1 MHLQLPRRK
10 SQKWWPTMKWRKEVS
25 ASLLREMFPK
35 EAFKMETEVNRHE
48 LKSLA
53 IKNTVKWRAGYKS
66 ATIVIPA
73 APNHEIRIS
82 PVDKGADG
90 HSEWMTF
97 SIPQKER
104 SQESEVER
112 RFPEYS
118 LRAFVEVIELGDV
131 TGDLSL
137 SLTMSGMN
145 MEHLLKGAVHNYK
158 QAKNIE
164 IDPITHGKK
173 R

>member
-1 MHLQLPRRK
+1 
-10 SQKWWPTMKWRKEVS
+10 MKWRKEVS

-35 EAFKMETEVNRHE
+35 EAFKMETEVNRAE
-48 LKSLA
+48 LKHLG
-53 IKNTVKWRAGYKS
+53 IKNTIKWRAAYKS

-82 PVDKGADG
+82 PVDKGAEG

-97 SIPQKER
+97 SMPQNER

-118 LRAFVEVIELGDV
+118 LRVFVEVIELGDK
-131 TGDLSL
+131 TGELNLSQ
-137 SLTMSGMN
+137 TMTALN
-145 MEHLLKGAVHNYK
+145 MEHLLKGVVHNYK
-158 QAKNIE
+158 RTKNIE
-164 IDPITHGKK
+164 IDPITYGRKH
-173 R
+173 

>member
-1 MHLQLPRRK
+1 MHLQSPRRK
-10 SQKWWPTMKWRKEVS
+10 SQKWWPIMKWRKEVS
-25 ASLLREMFPK
+25 ANLLRDMFPK

-48 LKSLA
+48 LKHLG
-53 IKNTVKWRAGYKS
+53 IKNTIKWRAAYKS
-66 ATIVIPA
+66 ATIIIPA
-73 APNHEIRIS
+73 IPNHEIRFS

-97 SIPQKER
+97 SMPQNER

>member
-1 MHLQLPRRK
+1 
-10 SQKWWPTMKWRKEVS
+10 MKWRKEVS

-35 EAFKMETEVNRHE
+35 EAFKMETEVNRYE
-48 LKSLA
+48 LKHLG
-53 IKNTVKWRAGYKS
+53 IKNTIRWRAAYKS

-97 SIPQKER
+97 SIPQNER

-112 RFPEYS
+112 KFPEYS
-118 LRAFVEVIELGDV
+118 LRVFVEVIELGDE
-131 TGDLSL
+131 TGELNL

-145 MEHLLKGAVHNYK
+145 MEHLLKGVVHNYK
-158 QAKNIE
+158 RTKNIE
-164 IDPITHGKK
+164 IDPITYGRKH
-173 R
+173 

>member
-1 MHLQLPRRK
+1 
-10 SQKWWPTMKWRKEVS
+10 MKWRKEVS
-25 ASLLREMFPK
+25 ANLLREMFPK

-53 IKNTVKWRAGYKS
+53 IKNTVKWRAGFKS
-66 ATIVIPA
+66 ATIIVLA
-73 APNHEIRIS
+73 KPNHEIRIS

-97 SIPQKER
+97 SMPQKER
-104 SQESEVER
+104 LQESEVER
-112 RFPEYS
+112 KFPEYS
-118 LRAFVEVIELGDV
+118 LRAFVEVIELSDQS
-131 TGDLSL
+131 GDLSF

-145 MEHLLKGAVHNYK
+145 MEHLLIGIVHNYK

-164 IDPITHGKK
+164 IDPITYK
-173 R
+173 RGRE

>member
-1 MHLQLPRRK
+1 
-10 SQKWWPTMKWRKEVS
+10 
-25 ASLLREMFPK
+25 
-35 EAFKMETEVNRHE
+35 METEVNRHE

-53 IKNTVKWRAGYKS
+53 IKNTVKWRAGFKS
-66 ATIVIPA
+66 ATIIVPA
-73 APNHEIRIS
+73 KPNHEIRIS

-97 SIPQKER
+97 SMPQKER

-112 RFPEYS
+112 KFPEYS
-118 LRAFVEVIELGDV
+118 LRAFVEVIELDDV

-137 SLTMSGMN
+137 SLTMTGMN

-164 IDPITHGKK
+164 IDPLTYGRKH
-173 R
+173 

>member
-1 MHLQLPRRK
+1 
-10 SQKWWPTMKWRKEVS
+10 
-25 ASLLREMFPK
+25 MFPK

-48 LKSLA
+48 LKHLG
-53 IKNTVKWRAGYKS
+53 IKNTIKWRAAYKS
-66 ATIVIPA
+66 ATIIIPA
-73 APNHEIRIS
+73 IPNHEIRFS

-97 SIPQKER
+97 SMPQNER

>member
-1 MHLQLPRRK
+1 
-10 SQKWWPTMKWRKEVS
+10 MKWRKEVS
-25 ASLLREMFPK
+25 ANLLREIFPK

-97 SIPQKER
+97 SMPQKER

-118 LRAFVEVIELGDV
+118 IRAFVEVIELDDE
-131 TGDLSL
+131 TGDLNL
-137 SLTMSGMN
+137 SLTMTGMN
-145 MEHLLKGAVHNYK
+145 MEHLLKGVVHNYK

-164 IDPITHGKK
+164 IDPVTCGKK
-173 R
+173 S

>member
-1 MHLQLPRRK
+1 
-10 SQKWWPTMKWRKEVS
+10 
-25 ASLLREMFPK
+25 
-35 EAFKMETEVNRHE
+35 
-48 LKSLA
+48 
-53 IKNTVKWRAGYKS
+53 
-66 ATIVIPA
+66 
-73 APNHEIRIS
+73 
-82 PVDKGADG
+82 
-90 HSEWMTF
+90 MTF
-97 SIPQKER
+97 SMPQKER

-164 IDPITHGKK
+164 IDPLTYGKK

>member
-1 MHLQLPRRK
+1 
-10 SQKWWPTMKWRKEVS
+10 
-25 ASLLREMFPK
+25 
-35 EAFKMETEVNRHE
+35 METEVNRAE
-48 LKSLA
+48 LKHLG
-53 IKNTVKWRAGYKS
+53 IKNTIKWRAAYKS

-97 SIPQKER
+97 SMPQKER

-131 TGDLSL
+131 TGDLNL
-137 SLTMSGMN
+137 SQTMTGLN
-145 MEHLLKGAVHNYK
+145 MEHLLKGVIHNYRH
-158 QAKNIE
+158 AKNIE

>member
-1 MHLQLPRRK
+1 
-10 SQKWWPTMKWRKEVS
+10 
-25 ASLLREMFPK
+25 
-35 EAFKMETEVNRHE
+35 
-48 LKSLA
+48 
-53 IKNTVKWRAGYKS
+53 
-66 ATIVIPA
+66 
-73 APNHEIRIS
+73 
-82 PVDKGADG
+82 
-90 HSEWMTF
+90 
-97 SIPQKER
+97 
-104 SQESEVER
+104 
-112 RFPEYS
+112 

-164 IDPITHGKK
+164 IDPITQGKK

>member
-1 MHLQLPRRK
+1 
-10 SQKWWPTMKWRKEVS
+10 MKWRKEVS
-25 ASLLREMFPK
+25 ANLLRDMFPK

-48 LKSLA
+48 LKHLG
-53 IKNTVKWRAGYKS
+53 IKNTIKWRAAYKS
-66 ATIVIPA
+66 ATIIIPA
-73 APNHEIRIS
+73 IPNHEIRIS
-82 PVDKGADG
+82 PVDKGAEG

-97 SIPQKER
+97 SMPQNER

>member
-1 MHLQLPRRK
+1 
-10 SQKWWPTMKWRKEVS
+10 MKWRKEVS
-25 ASLLREMFPK
+25 ANLLREMFPK

-97 SIPQKER
+97 SMPQKER

-118 LRAFVEVIELGDV
+118 LRVFVEVIELSDE
-131 TGDLSL
+131 TGDLNL
-137 SLTMSGMN
+137 SLTMTGMN
-145 MEHLLKGAVHNYK
+145 MEHLLKGVVHNYK
-158 QAKNIE
+158 HAKHIE
-164 IDPITHGKK
+164 IDPLTYGKK
-173 R
+173 H

>member
-1 MHLQLPRRK
+1 
-10 SQKWWPTMKWRKEVS
+10 MKWRKEVS
-25 ASLLREMFPK
+25 ASLLREMLPK
-35 EAFKMETEVNRHE
+35 EAFKMETEVNRAE
-48 LKSLA
+48 LKSLG
-53 IKNTVKWRAGYKS
+53 IKNTIKWRAAYKS

-97 SIPQKER
+97 SMPQNER

-118 LRAFVEVIELGDV
+118 LRVFVEVIELGDK
-131 TGDLSL
+131 TGKLNLSQ
-137 SLTMSGMN
+137 TMTALN
-145 MEHLLKGAVHNYK
+145 MEHLLKGVVHNYK
-158 QAKNIE
+158 RSKNIE
-164 IDPITHGKK
+164 IDPITNGGMH
-173 R
+173 